1 MIIRVTPEQLQE
13 LGAQLSGG
21 AGNIDAQLAA
31 MASSLAPLTGGEWA
45 GQASEQFRGLWE
57 QWHESGRRLR
67 EALEGVS
74 ALLTNAG
81 QAYAQAES
89 SVAATFRA

>member
-1 MIIRVTPEQLQE
+1 MMIRVSPEQLKE
-13 LGAQLSGG
+13 LSARLSGG
-21 AGNIDAQLAA
+21 AGNIDAQLTA

-45 GQASEQFRGLWE
+45 GQASEQFRLLWE

-74 ALLTNAG
+74 ALMANAG
-81 QAYAQAES
+81 AAYADAES
-89 SVAATFRA
+89 TVASTFRT